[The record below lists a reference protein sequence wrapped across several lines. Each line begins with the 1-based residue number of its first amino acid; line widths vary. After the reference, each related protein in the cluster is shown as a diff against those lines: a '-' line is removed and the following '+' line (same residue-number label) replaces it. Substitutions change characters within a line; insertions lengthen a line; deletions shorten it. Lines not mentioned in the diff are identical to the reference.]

1 MDPDMTEHG
10 LYSCT
15 KRASKAA
22 RADPLISYEP
32 FVTDNLMTHAL
43 VIDGFRIVQFSE
55 VVIHRTTG
63 ASLLTHA
70 RLTLA
75 DCATPVATWH
85 EPVVMRL
92 FWLGFPS

>member
-1 MDPDMTEHG
+1 MDPDTTGHG
-10 LYSCT
+10 RYACT

-22 RADPLISYEP
+22 RADPL
-32 FVTDNLMTHAL
+32 MTHTL

-55 VVIHRTTG
+55 AVIHQTTG